1 MIRVENLHKV
11 YRLGKVEVPALRG
24 ISFHIPPGQFVA
36 LMGPSG
42 SGKSTLMNL
51 VGLLD
56 HPTSGTI
63 SIGGRDVLP
72 LSDDERTAFR
82 LDRYGFIFQDYAL
95 VSDLSALENVILP
108 ILARGAG
115 HDEARR
121 RAAELMSLVGLEGR
135 VSHIPG
141 ELSGGEQQRVAIARA
156 LVNRPAILLADEP
169 CANLDS
175 ATSGLILELIRKINE
190 ELGQTI
196 LMISH
201 EEWHKSF
208 ADRIIR
214 LRDGVMEKDTT
225 VKRGQVESSRH
236 A

>member
-11 YRLGKVEVPALRG
+11 YRLGRVEVPALRG
-24 ISFHIPPGQFVA
+24 VSFRIPRGQFVA

-63 SIGGRDVLP
+63 AIGGQDVLG
-72 LSDDERTAFR
+72 LSDDERTTFR
-82 LDRYGFIFQDYAL
+82 LERYGFIFQDYAL

-108 ILARGAG
+108 LLARGAG
-115 HDEARR
+115 PEEARR
-121 RAAELMSLVGLEGR
+121 RATEVMAVVGLEGR
-135 VSHIPG
+135 LAHVPG

-156 LVNRPAILLADEP
+156 LVNRPEILLADEP

-175 ATSGLILELIRKINE
+175 TTSGLILELIRKINE

-196 LMISH
+196 FMISH

-214 LRDGVMEKDTT
+214 LRDGVIEKD
-225 VKRGQVESSRH
+225 VPVRRGQ
-236 A
+236 ADPTPGA

>member
-1 MIRVENLHKV
+1 MIRVENLHRV

-24 ISFHIPPGQFVA
+24 VSFQIPPGQFVA

-63 SIGGRDVLP
+63 AIGGRDVLGF
-72 LSDDERTAFR
+72 SDDERTAFR
-82 LDRYGFIFQDYAL
+82 LERYGFIFQDYAL

-108 ILARGAG
+108 LLARGAG
-115 HDEARR
+115 HEEARR
-121 RAAELMSLVGLEGR
+121 RATEVMALVGLEGR
-135 VSHIPG
+135 LAHIPG

-156 LVNRPAILLADEP
+156 LVNRPEILLADEP

-175 ATSGLILELIRKINE
+175 TTSGLILELIRKINE
-190 ELGQTI
+190 DLGQTI

-214 LRDGVMEKDTT
+214 LKDGVIEKD
-225 VKRGQVESSRH
+225 VPVRREQADHPPH

>member
-1 MIRVENLHKV
+1 MIRVENLHRT
-11 YRLGKVEVPALRG
+11 YRLGKVAVPALRG
-24 ISFHIPPGQFVA
+24 VTFRIPKGEFVA

-42 SGKSTLMNL
+42 SGKSTLLNL

-56 HPTSGTI
+56 HPTAGRIT
-63 SIGGRDVLP
+63 IGGQDVMG
-72 LSDDERTAFR
+72 LSDDERTRFR
-82 LDRYGFIFQDYAL
+82 LERYGFIFQDYAL
-95 VSDLSALENVILP
+95 VSDLTALENVILP
-108 ILARGAG
+108 LLARGAG

-121 RAAELMSLVGLEGR
+121 RATEVMALVGLEER
-135 VSHIPG
+135 LNHVPG

-156 LVNRPAILLADEP
+156 LVNRPEILLADEP

-175 ATSGLILELIRKINE
+175 TTSGMILELIRKINE

-201 EEWHKSF
+201 EDWHKSF

-214 LRDGVMEKDTT
+214 LRDGEIEKDMP
-225 VKRGQVESSRH
+225 VRGGAAGSS
-236 A
+236 